1 MAKHILVV
9 LTNPVEGKD
18 AEYNDWYTNQ
28 HLGDVIG
35 IEGYVAARRYKLS
48 DGQLSEGQLPYGY
61 LAIYE
66 VETDDL
72 PATAKRLTG
81 TDMYISPALDMTTA
95 AAWLYTPITERVA
108 R

>member
-1 MAKHILVV
+1 MAKHLLVV
-9 LTNPVEGKD
+9 LTNPVHGKD
-18 AEYNDWYTNQ
+18 DEYNGWYTNQ
-28 HLGDVIG
+28 HLGDVVG
-35 IEGYVAARRYKLS
+35 IDGYVAATRYKLS
-48 DGQLSEGQLPYGY
+48 DAQISGGQLPYEY

-81 TDMYISPALDMTTA
+81 TEMYISPALDTKTTS
-95 AAWLYTPITERVA
+95 AWLYTPITERVE